1 MISQS
6 PCNSETQNFM
16 LSHCP
21 KGIPHKTSHPHL
33 KDWYNSPSMAAASR
47 ARHPL
52 ALAAACLSWRPENR
66 ESTVGFLE
74 LENEGC
80 PFQGNRSWKW
90 SHLGVVLKT
99 PGGLVENRF
108 LSSPQGVPMWQVWVR
123 PRGLCFHKHYGQLCC
138 SGPQTILRNMAPNE
152 QWNPQVSGEKW
163 PTSMAAPYLR
173 GPLVKQPARGLAH
186 GAKNSTV
193 KWERLWNR
201 ERHGFYVEWAVA

>member
-6 PCNSETQNFM
+6 PRNSETQNFI
-16 LSHCP
+16 LGQCP
-21 KGIPHKTSHPHL
+21 KGIPNKTSHPHL

-47 ARHPL
+47 ARRPL

-90 SHLGVVLKT
+90 SHLGVILKT

-108 LSSPQGVPMWQVWVR
+108 LSSPQGSQCGRSESGLGVCVFISTMENSVALVLRLFWETWPRMSSEVHRNLGRSGQQVWQ
-123 PRGLCFHKHYGQLCC
+123 HH
-138 SGPQTILRNMAPNE
+138 I
-152 QWNPQVSGEKW
+152 
-163 PTSMAAPYLR
+163 
-173 GPLVKQPARGLAH
+173 
-186 GAKNSTV
+186 
-193 KWERLWNR
+193 
-201 ERHGFYVEWAVA
+201 